1 MGLLQQ
7 PVKWTMTSLD
17 DGTYIEGQFRPTG
30 LTENISAQYAEQ
42 ATLGHSQPVLQFIRG
57 ELETIS
63 FQAKCWAYSQGLLG
77 TPAGKFD
84 FCDIEEQ
91 VDAIKAMPRIDP
103 DLGRPHVWVL
113 TVGESFQQQVVCRSV
128 GGIRYDMMRPAQGGS
143 LRGVLFQMDLLRYVP
158 VGASV
163 EPAES
168 LIYRAKTGDYYEAIA
183 ASIYGKAILGEALR
197 RRNPEYRTL
206 SEGTPIHVPPRRSLE
221 RETRALKPQ
230 TIALADNASV
240 RALTQDTL
248 DVHAG
253 PYVSITLLEGVEI

>member
-77 TPAGKFD
+77 TQVGKLD
-84 FCDIEEQ
+84 FCG
-91 VDAIKAMPRIDP
+91 IDP
-103 DLGRPHVWVL
+103 GLGRPHVWVL

-206 SEGTPIHVPPRRSLE
+206 PEGTPIHVPPRRSLE

-230 TIALADNASV
+230 TIALANNAAV

-253 PYVSITLLEGVEI
+253 PYISITLLEGVEV